1 MSAVDPHNLPLYSLE
16 SRKDHREALEI
27 RNKCFDEATTCG
39 KSDLVLTENTHI
51 TGDTEITGE
60 ITEIIII
67 LR

>member
-1 MSAVDPHNLPLYSLE
+1 MSAVASHNLHLYPLE
-16 SRKDHREALEI
+16 SRKDHREALGI

-39 KSDLVLTENTHI
+39 KSDFVLTENTHI
-51 TGDTEITGE
+51 TGDTGE